1 MTVSAARLPIVRC
14 SSRRSPRAVRGAFLG
29 VACVAALCAQGARGN
44 DSPRQWLDDMNRA
57 FSELSYDGI
66 FSYFSGQD
74 LASLRVVHMVVD
86 GEQRER
92 LVHLNGAP
100 REIVRRGDEVACIVM
115 PGDALLEIE
124 ESIPSGP
131 FARAFVRRYDR
142 ISESYGLSFFGEDRV
157 ADRTAVR
164 VAVMPRDDNR
174 YGYRLWLDKE
184 TRLLL
189 RSELV
194 DAEGGRLEIFQFNQI
209 RFDDRVDPA
218 LLEPE
223 GKDGSLVTHLTLA
236 TKQPQPVARDDLAWE
251 AGWLPEGFSM
261 AAADIRRAPSSLKSV
276 NTIMYSDGLAAF
288 SVFVED
294 MPDAGAASMVS
305 RNGATV
311 AVTHMIMDHQDEPY
325 LVTLVGEIPAPT
337 AQRIARSVVRRSE
350 SKGDS
355 TAAAAPGR

>member
-1 MTVSAARLPIVRC
+1 MIPSPAHGGAALRSSNRRPSGIVRH
-14 SSRRSPRAVRGAFLG
+14 AVLSAT
-29 VACVAALCAQGARGN
+29 CVAALCSQPARAA
-44 DSPRQWLDDMNRA
+44 DLPRQWLDDMNRA

-115 PGDALLEIE
+115 PGDALLELE

-157 ADRTAVR
+157 ADRIAVR
-164 VAVMPRDDNR
+164 VAVTPRDGNR
-174 YGYRLWLDKE
+174 YGYRLWLDKS

-194 DAEGGRLEIFQFNQI
+194 DAEGRRLEIFQFNQI
-209 RFDDRVDPA
+209 RFGDEVDA
-218 LLEPE
+218 AQLEPE
-223 GKDGSLVTHLTLA
+223 GKDGSLVSHLTLA
-236 TKQPQPVARDDLAWE
+236 TKQPQPVSREDLAWE

-261 AAADIRRAPSSLKSV
+261 AAADIRRAPSSLKSI

-294 MPDAGAASMVS
+294 MPDAGAAAMVS

-311 AVTHMIMDHQDEPY
+311 AVTHMINDPQNASY
-325 LVTLVGEIPAPT
+325 LVTLVGEIPTPT
-337 AQRIARSVVRRSE
+337 AQRIARSVTPRSD
-350 SKGDS
+350 SQSDS
-355 TAAAAPGR
+355 TASSGW

>member
-1 MTVSAARLPIVRC
+1 M
-14 SSRRSPRAVRGAFLG
+14 
-29 VACVAALCAQGARGN
+29 AALCVQGARAS
-44 DSPRQWLDDMNRA
+44 DSPREWLDDMNRA
-57 FSELSYDGI
+57 FSELSYDGV

-100 REIVRRGDEVACIVM
+100 REIVRRGDEVTCIVQ
-115 PGDALLEIE
+115 PGDALLELE

-142 ISESYGLSFFGEDRV
+142 ISENYGLSFFGEDRV
-157 ADRTAVR
+157 ADRIAVR
-164 VAVMPRDDNR
+164 VAVSPRDDAR

-194 DAEGGRLEIFQFNQI
+194 DGDGRRLEIFQFNQI
-209 RFDDRVDPA
+209 RFSDDVDPA

-223 GKDGSLVTHLTLA
+223 SKDGSLLTHLTLA
-236 TKQPQPVARDDLAWE
+236 TKQPQPVSRENLVWE
-251 AGWLPEGFSM
+251 VEWLPEGFSM

-276 NTIMYSDGLAAF
+276 NTMMYSDGLAAF

-294 MPDAGAASMVS
+294 MPDSGAASMVS

-311 AVTHMIMDHQDEPY
+311 AVTHMIKDGDDDPY
-325 LVTLVGEIPAPT
+325 LVTLVGEIPTPT
-337 AQRIARSVVRRSE
+337 AQRIARSVVPRRNTGTS
-350 SKGDS
+350 DS
-355 TAAAAPGR
+355 AASPGH

>member
-1 MTVSAARLPIVRC
+1 MRCPWRSALA
-14 SSRRSPRAVRGAFLG
+14 GAFG
-29 VACVAALCAQGARGN
+29 VALALGAQPGFA
-44 DSPRQWLDDMNRA
+44 DTPRQWLDDMNRA
-57 FSELSYDGI
+57 FTELSYDGL

-100 REIVRRGDEVACIVM
+100 REIVRRGDEVACIMM
-115 PGDALLEIE
+115 PGDALLELE

-164 VAVMPRDDNR
+164 LAVTPRDENR
-174 YGYRLWLDKE
+174 FGYRLWLDAE

-194 DAEGGRLEIFQFNQI
+194 DSDGQRLEIFQFNQI
-209 RFDDRVDPA
+209 RFGDAVDPA
-218 LLEPE
+218 MLEPE
-223 GKDGSLVTHLTLA
+223 GKDGSLVSHLTLA
-236 TKQPQPVARDDLAWE
+236 TKRPEPVPSSEVAWVV
-251 AGWLPEGFSM
+251 GWLPEGFNM

-276 NTIMYSDGLAAF
+276 NTMMYSDGLAAF

-311 AVTHMIMDHQDEPY
+311 AVTHRVESGSAPY
-325 LVTLVGEIPAPT
+325 LVTLVGEIPTST
-337 AQRIARSVVRRSE
+337 AQRIARSVVPR
-350 SKGDS
+350 GDV
-355 TAAAAPGR
+355 AAAPPAGR

>member
-1 MTVSAARLPIVRC
+1 MPPAHAH
-14 SSRRSPRAVRGAFLG
+14 GALLG
-29 VACVAALCAQGARGN
+29 VAWVLALCAQGARAD

-100 REIVRRGDEVACIVM
+100 REIVRRGDQVACIVM
-115 PGDALLEIE
+115 PGDALLELE

-142 ISESYGLSFFGEDRV
+142 ISENYGLSFFGEDRV
-157 ADRTAVR
+157 ADRTAMR
-164 VAVMPRDDNR
+164 VAVSPRDNHR
-174 YGYRLWLDKE
+174 YGYRLWLDKR

-194 DAEGGRLEIFQFNQI
+194 GRDGQRLEIFQFNQI
-209 RFDDRVDPA
+209 RFGDRVDPA

-223 GKDGSLVTHLTLA
+223 DKDGSLIRHLTLA
-236 TKQPQPVARDDLAWE
+236 TKRSEPVSRESVAWE
-251 AGWLPEGFSM
+251 AGWLPEGFRM
-261 AAADIRRAPSSLKSV
+261 AAADIRRAPSSLKSID
-276 NTIMYSDGLAAF
+276 TIMYSDGLAAF

-294 MPDAGAASMVS
+294 MPDSGAASMVS

-311 AVTHMIMDHQDEPY
+311 AVTHMVTSSEDEPY
-325 LVTLVGEIPAPT
+325 LVTLVGEIPTPT
-337 AQRIARSVVRRSE
+337 AQRIARSVVPR
-350 SKGDS
+350 KDS
-355 TAAAAPGR
+355 PADGAAASGR

>member
-1 MTVSAARLPIVRC
+1 M
-14 SSRRSPRAVRGAFLG
+14 RGAVIG
-29 VACVAALCAQGARGN
+29 AACVAALCSQSVRAA

-115 PGDALLEIE
+115 PGDALLELE

-142 ISESYGLSFFGEDRV
+142 ISENYGLSFFGEDRV

-164 VAVMPRDDNR
+164 VAVTPRDDNR
-174 YGYRLWLDKE
+174 YGYRLWLDKR

-194 DAEGGRLEIFQFNQI
+194 DAEGRRLEIFQFNQI
-209 RFDDRVDPA
+209 RFDDEVDAA

-223 GKDGSLVTHLTLA
+223 GKDGSLVSHLTLA
-236 TKQPQPVARDDLAWE
+236 TKQPQPVSREDLAWE
-251 AGWLPEGFSM
+251 AGWLPDGFSM
-261 AAADIRRAPSSLKSV
+261 AAADIRRAPSSLKSI

-288 SVFVED
+288 SVFVEG
-294 MPDAGAASMVS
+294 MPDSGAASMVS

-311 AVTHMIMDHQDEPY
+311 AVTHMIRDHQDEPH
-325 LVTLVGEIPAPT
+325 LVTLVGEIPTPT
-337 AQRIARSVVRRSE
+337 AQRIARSVAPRRSE
-350 SKGDS
+350 SRGDS
-355 TAAAAPGR
+355 TASSGR